1 MVIELFRSALDSS
14 SLSAASYPVIQY
26 VYMTEFEVVD
36 IVVTQID
43 LLVRVSEVYG
53 DFH

>member
-1 MVIELFRSALDSS
+1 MVIELFPPALDSS
-14 SLSAASYPVIQY
+14 SLFAANYSATQY
-26 VYMTEFEVVD
+26 IYMTEFEVVD

-43 LLVRVSEVYG
+43 LPVRVSEVYG